1 MFALAV
7 SRFNIAGEPCPDL
20 ANAEEEARA
29 IAGMYAELKLKA
41 EAVTGAS
48 ATTEAFRG
56 LASGSGLSEYSALHL
71 ATHGTSV
78 FAREAQDEPMESK
91 LMLQNG
97 WIDGLELAT
106 FHLPADVAVLSA
118 CNSGQRAVSGR
129 GMSSLPGD
137 DIFGLQSALFQAGVH
152 TVLGGL
158 WTVETQAACA
168 VTSEF
173 HRNYAKGDAAEI
185 ALQKALLRWLGEHG
199 GAGTFSWAPFFLSSL
214 GTAGVAQ
221 AVN

>member
-1 MFALAV
+1 MAV
-7 SRFNIAGEPCPDL
+7 SRFNVAGERWPEL
-20 ANAEEEARA
+20 ANTEEEARE
-29 IAGMYAELKLKA
+29 IAGIYAKMNLKA
-41 EAVTGAS
+41 EAVTGAG
-48 ATTEAFRG
+48 ATTEAFRA
-56 LASGSGLSEYSALHL
+56 LASGTGLSAYSVLHL

-78 FAREAQDEPMESK
+78 FAGDARDEPMESK
-91 LMLQNG
+91 LVLENG

-106 FHLPADVAVLSA
+106 FHMPADVAVLSA
-118 CNSGQRAVSGR
+118 CNSGQRAVGGR
-129 GMSSLPGD
+129 GMRFLPGD
-137 DIFGLQSALFQAGVH
+137 DIFGLQSALFQAGVR

-158 WTVETQAACA
+158 WPVETQAAGE

-185 ALQKALLRWLGEHG
+185 ALQKAVLRWLGEHG

-214 GTAGVAQ
+214 GSVGVPQ